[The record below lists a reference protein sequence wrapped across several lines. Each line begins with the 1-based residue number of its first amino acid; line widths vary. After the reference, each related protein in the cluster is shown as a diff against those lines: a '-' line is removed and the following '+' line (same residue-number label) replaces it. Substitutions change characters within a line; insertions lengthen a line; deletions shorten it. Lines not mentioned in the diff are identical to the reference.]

1 MSVKIFIL
9 VSRDARLLGLAKP
22 VQSAVGSSCPTGPTA
37 AAFRTN
43 RANRCKRAGFFQKA
57 DKPMTPARR
66 AFGRSKRCVV
76 SALLT
81 FSYMLTGAR
90 LNDAAADILDAW
102 ELGNI
107 Q

>member
-1 MSVKIFIL
+1 
-9 VSRDARLLGLAKP
+9 
-22 VQSAVGSSCPTGPTA
+22 
-37 AAFRTN
+37 
-43 RANRCKRAGFFQKA
+43 
-57 DKPMTPARR
+57 MTPARR